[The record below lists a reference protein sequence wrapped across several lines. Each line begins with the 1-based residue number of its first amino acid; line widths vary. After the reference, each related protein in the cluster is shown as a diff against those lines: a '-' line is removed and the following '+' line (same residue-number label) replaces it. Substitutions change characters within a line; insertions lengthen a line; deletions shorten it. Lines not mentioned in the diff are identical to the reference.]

1 MFGKSSILF
10 SSKMSAL
17 IGFQDDAD
25 WLNLGLSAHRSDQSM
40 QTDLRQRRLV
50 GKAQSPT
57 VKMLLESFP
66 SSFWIFAT
74 SCAQASG
81 GNIFSIWIVEKIE
94 VDGICKRTRNNEPI
108 PSTNRTRNMFHSYIR
123 HHVTRTAKILK
134 DWWNCNSQ
142 VDFERARLYSGD
154 SDVGDMVMLV
164 TLWWWL
170 ISDVGGRI
178 IMLAT
183 FFVMLVIF
191 SMY

>member
-25 WLNLGLSAHRSDQSM
+25 WLSLGLSAHCSDQSM
-40 QTDLRQRRLV
+40 QTDLRLQRLV

-74 SCAQASG
+74 SCAPASG

-94 VDGICKRTRNNEPI
+94 VVGICKRTRNNEPI

-123 HHVTRTAKILK
+123 HHAMRTTKILK
-134 DWWNCNSQ
+134 
-142 VDFERARLYSGD
+142 FIIGEF
-154 SDVGDMVMLV
+154 
-164 TLWWWL
+164 
-170 ISDVGGRI
+170 GRFW
-178 IMLAT
+178 A
-183 FFVMLVIF
+183 
-191 SMY
+191 S